1 MGSNNSPLESL
12 AAFAIV
18 FVVGVLFT
26 AGVGKYVE
34 KIKKDAASSVQPNSK
49 GVSPNDTHLP

>member
-26 AGVGKYVE
+26 AGLGAYVA
-34 KIKKDAASSVQPNSK
+34 KIKGNSK
-49 GVSPNDTHLP
+49 HAIRPN